1 MLNYRKTKEKCG
13 KKTNNYKKQKYELFK
28 DAVNNW
34 LDWQQDF
41 AKATKNHKLFKL
53 SHKNRVT
60 IKDIDKKKPMK
71 FTQGKFS
78 A

>member
-1 MLNYRKTKEKCG
+1 MTYDNMLNYRKTEEKCG
-13 KKTNNYKKQKYELFK
+13 KTTHRRKKEKYELFK

-41 AKATKNHKLFKL
+41 AKATKNHTLMKFSRK
-53 SHKNRVT
+53 HRVT

-71 FTQGKFS
+71 F
-78 A
+78 